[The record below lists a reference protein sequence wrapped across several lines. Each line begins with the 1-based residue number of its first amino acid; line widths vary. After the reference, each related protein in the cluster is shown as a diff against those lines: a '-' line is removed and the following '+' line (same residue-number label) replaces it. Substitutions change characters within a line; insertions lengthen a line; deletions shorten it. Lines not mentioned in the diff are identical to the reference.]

1 MYGGF
6 IGIAVFIVYAIKT
19 PLTSKLYKEAFYS
32 YFIGCTLASS
42 YPYYYRKQYLQSVSV
57 AYDALKARFQ
67 KFPHLNVPDSEN
79 ISKNFGSTRWNDSE
93 VSDDEDLLAI
103 DSQNVFDGRAV
114 DTRSEMVSEF
124 LE

>member
-1 MYGGF
+1 
-6 IGIAVFIVYAIKT
+6 
-19 PLTSKLYKEAFYS
+19 
-32 YFIGCTLASS
+32 
-42 YPYYYRKQYLQSVSV
+42 
-57 AYDALKARFQ
+57 
-67 KFPHLNVPDSEN
+67 VPDSEN

-103 DSQNVFDGRAV
+103 DSQNVFDGRAE